1 MSDRGPRGALGVVLA
16 GGASRRYGAPKALAT
31 VAGERIADRA
41 IRAVRE
47 AAGRAVLVA
56 NDAPTFGVLG
66 LPMRP
71 DARPGAGALGG
82 IHTAVV
88 WAQEE
93 SCAGALVVACDMPFL
108 STGLLAELGRFASPE
123 DEAVV
128 PASDSKRGLEP
139 LCAYYGVGC
148 RPAIE
153 RALDRGDR
161 AIISFFPEVRV
172 RTLPAETVARF
183 GDPARLFYNVNTRE
197 DRELAER
204 WAREEAP
211 R

>member
-1 MSDRGPRGALGVVLA
+1 MASGGPRRGVLGVVLA

-41 IRAVRE
+41 IRAVRQ
-47 AAGRAVLVA
+47 AAGRVVLVA
-56 NDAPTFGVLG
+56 NDAPTFAVLG

-82 IHTAVV
+82 ILTAVL
-88 WAQEE
+88 WAEE
-93 SCAGALVVACDMPFL
+93 EGCVGALVAACDMPFL
-108 STGLLAELGRFASPE
+108 SAALLEELRRDPRP

-128 PASDSKRGLEP
+128 PASDSRRGFEP
-139 LCAYYGVGC
+139 LCACYGVGC

-153 RALDRGDR
+153 RALDRGER
-161 AIISFFPEVRV
+161 AIISFFADVHV
-172 RTLPAETVARF
+172 RTLSPETVARF

-197 DRELAER
+197 DREQAER

>member
-1 MSDRGPRGALGVVLA
+1 MSDRGLHGVLGVVLA

-47 AAGRAVLVA
+47 AVGRVVVVA

-82 IHTAVV
+82 MHTAVA
-88 WAQEE
+88 WAEE
-93 SCAGALVVACDMPFL
+93 EGFAGALVVACDMPFL
-108 STGLLAELGRFASPE
+108 STALLEELCRLAPP

-128 PASDSKRGLEP
+128 PASDSKRGL
-139 LCAYYGVGC
+139 
-148 RPAIE
+148 
-153 RALDRGDR
+153 
-161 AIISFFPEVRV
+161 
-172 RTLPAETVARF
+172 
-183 GDPARLFYNVNTRE
+183 
-197 DRELAER
+197 
-204 WAREEAP
+204 
-211 R
+211 